1 MAKVGISMVRSFG
14 LPITMEYFFNG
25 LFGGISQELGKT
37 TMENLCNSITM
48 GNKDLFEET
57 LSNNGSFVAS
67 LSFPVGR
74 TYTDIDSAWQAVMG
88 IGIEINGD
96 INSSGLFTSVPVY
109 LLIPFKHQI
118 ADSKIEQNQYA
129 STIIRLE
136 FEQANIQNVQ
146 SMMQNTKSDSSEHK
160 NTLMNQPHVL
170 KSVEFYFD
178 F

>member
-1 MAKVGISMVRSFG
+1 MATVGMNMIRSFG

-25 LFGGISQELGKT
+25 LFGGVKQEFGKII
-37 TMENLCNSITM
+37 MENLCNSITT
-48 GNKDLFEET
+48 GNKDLFKET
-57 LSNNGSFVAS
+57 LGNNGSFVAT
-67 LSFPVGR
+67 LSFPVGH

-96 INSSGLFTSVPVY
+96 INSSGLFTAVPAY
-109 LLIPFKHQI
+109 LLLPFNLQSRHK
-118 ADSKIEQNQYA
+118 DIERNQYT

-136 FEQANIQNVQ
+136 FEEVTEAQQ
-146 SMMQNTKSDSSEHK
+146 MMPGQIAKSDSSNSILLPMKQFH
-160 NTLMNQPHVL
+160 LL